1 VGIEALVQ
9 QANLG
14 EISMKHEEL
23 NISHEF
29 FFNIYIYMCVN
40 IDVRL
45 GQKRRLFLM
54 RNMMINH
61 GIGYRAIRCRVQV
74 GFPQR
79 NQTTRNS
86 QQILTTL
93 CVEKSSLKF
102 LIGWWFQV
110 FLI

>member
-1 VGIEALVQ
+1 
-9 QANLG
+9 
-14 EISMKHEEL
+14 
-23 NISHEF
+23 
-29 FFNIYIYMCVN
+29 MCVN